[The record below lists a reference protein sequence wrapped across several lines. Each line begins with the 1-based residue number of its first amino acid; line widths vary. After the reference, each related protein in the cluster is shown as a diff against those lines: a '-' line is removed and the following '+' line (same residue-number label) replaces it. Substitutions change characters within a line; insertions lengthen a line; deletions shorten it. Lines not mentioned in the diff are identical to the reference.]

1 VPLLELKL
9 GGVLDGDDPLALRNE
24 RRQRVQHGR
33 LARAG
38 TTGDDAVEL
47 GLHAGGEKRQH
58 LSVALLIATMS
69 LTRNGEPPKRRI
81 ESTGRSMASGG
92 MMALTR
98 APSGRRA
105 SAIGDDSSM
114 RRPTRDTMR
123 TMICCRCALSR
134 KRTGVSSNL
143 PNRST

>member
-1 VPLLELKL
+1 MVTTRSFSGMNDDSALSIVVLPVPVPPETRQLSF
-9 GGVLDGDDPLALRNE
+9 AFTHAARNASIS
-24 RRQRVQHGR
+24 G
-33 LARAG
+33 
-38 TTGDDAVEL
+38 
-47 GLHAGGEKRQH
+47 
-58 LSVALLIATMS
+58 VALLMAIMS
-69 LTRNGEPPKRRI
+69 LTRRGEPPKRRI
-81 ESTGRSMASGG
+81 ESTGPSMASGG

-134 KRTGVSSNL
+134 KRTCVSSSL
-143 PNRST
+143 PKRSM